1 MHEDNLSF
9 IDSLLL
15 TEGKCSSPAI
25 KEEVWELFEEY
36 GCEYLVRLEDYMEMG
51 KDRIDVS
58 LLIELRD
65 FIVEKQEE
73 EREEEE
79 NVDC

>member
-1 MHEDNLSF
+1 MHEENLNLVEALISA
-9 IDSLLL
+9 D
-15 TEGKCSSPAI
+15 GKCDFPNT
-25 KEEVWELFEEY
+25 KEEIWELFEEY
-36 GCEYLVRLEDYMEMG
+36 GCEYLVSLEDYMEMG

-65 FIVEKQEE
+65 FIIEKQEE
-73 EREEEE
+73 EGEEEE